1 MHQYD
6 KVLSY
11 IDYFS
16 TAGEEAG
23 TWVYKPHVFPFVNYS
38 PETTSFIDEV
48 YKTDLIDIEYL
59 PYLESHN
66 PKELNLSDYIE
77 NADFRLLRAII
88 MYYVSQERFQEGLWL
103 EAVMD
108 GSFSKILLKIAEL
121 YSESNSDSE
130 EDCMITITDR
140 FKQGGEYA

>member
-16 TAGEEAG
+16 TAGEEVG
-23 TWVYKPHVFPFVNYS
+23 TWVHNPPDFPYVKYS
-38 PETTSFIDEV
+38 SEISAFIYEV
-48 YKTDLIDIEYL
+48 YQTDMLDTEYL
-59 PYLESHN
+59 PYLESH
-66 PKELNLSDYIE
+66 LHHDVDYADYIE
-77 NADFRLLRAII
+77 NADFRLLRAILT
-88 MYYVSQERFQEGLWL
+88 YYVRQERFQEGLWL

>member
-6 KVLSY
+6 KVQSY

-23 TWVYKPHVFPFVNYS
+23 SWVSKPHVFPFVNYS

-59 PYLESHN
+59 PYFESHN

-103 EAVMD
+103 GQYKMVVSA
-108 GSFSKILLKIAEL
+108 
-121 YSESNSDSE
+121 
-130 EDCMITITDR
+130 R
-140 FKQGGEYA
+140 F